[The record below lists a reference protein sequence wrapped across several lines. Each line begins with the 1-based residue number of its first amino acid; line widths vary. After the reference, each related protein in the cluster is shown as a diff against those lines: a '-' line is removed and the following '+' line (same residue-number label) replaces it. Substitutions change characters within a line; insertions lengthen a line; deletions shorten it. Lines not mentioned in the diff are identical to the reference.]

1 MHRIPTLPT
10 GAPGVRLRHLVVHYY
25 AFGPRAMLDLFERLV
40 DGRLPDAMAVVEEL
54 EHGARIDPA
63 LVKAIGGYEFESR
76 VFDLTQT
83 FRARLPSEEPP
94 SDASA
99 MTARVDLSAIA
110 GALGGVVSN
119 GRVLV
124 RGPGHEP

>member
-10 GAPGVRLRHLVVHYY
+10 GAPGVRLRHLVMHYY

-63 LVKAIGGYEFESR
+63 LVKAIGGYEFELR

-94 SDASA
+94 SDARRHDSPGRPFRHRRR
-99 MTARVDLSAIA
+99 ARRRSQQWPSPRA
-110 GALGGVVSN
+110 GA
-119 GRVLV
+119 R
-124 RGPGHEP
+124 P